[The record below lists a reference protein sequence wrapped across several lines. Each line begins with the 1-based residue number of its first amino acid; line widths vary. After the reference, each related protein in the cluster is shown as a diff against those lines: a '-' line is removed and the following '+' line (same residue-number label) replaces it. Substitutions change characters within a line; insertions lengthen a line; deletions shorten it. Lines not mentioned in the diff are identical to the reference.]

1 MNIVALVAALIALVV
16 GLVALSRGKEA
27 NERADD
33 CMRYLFD
40 AKNRQGAEIKELF
53 RQLNR
58 LKVVVKKQAG
68 QLDEM
73 PYEITDACVACG
85 TCETECPEDA
95 ISPGDIYRIDPDL
108 CSACGNCEEV
118 CPVDACVVM
127 KIE

>member
-1 MNIVALVAALIALVV
+1 MSIIAIVAAVAALVV

-40 AKNRQGAEIKELF
+40 AKNSQGTEIKELF
-53 RQLNR
+53 RQMNR
-58 LKVVVKKQAG
+58 LKARVKRQAG
-68 QLDEM
+68 QLDEV

-85 TCETECPEDA
+85 TCETQCPEGA
-95 ISPGDIYRIDPDL
+95 IAPGEIYRIDPDL
-108 CSACGNCEEV
+108 CTACGSCEEV